1 MVESTICPI
10 WGTPARHYI
19 GSIQGGVHVNS
30 LRAGGEYFV
39 DRRSQIMI
47 TKLDDRAK
55 ARLTT
60 WLIEQRRLGN
70 ELPGIGWLHL
80 ENPMNPESVLTQRP
94 DLTVP
99 VRADELLKY
108 IQNKTPNIGKKY
120 VYWKGIHDQTMEML
134 AYTESINEQEELRYL
149 LDYLI
154 KQGWLELASGAEGVE
169 AKHVTITVAGYA
181 HLAELENVKKA
192 TSQAFVAMWF
202 HEDLVPAWNEGIEPA
217 IKDAGYTAV
226 RVDKQEHIE
235 KIDDRIIA
243 EIKRSRFVVADFT
256 HGRGGARGGV
266 YYEAGFAHGLQIPVI
281 FTCRKNAIKRIHFDT
296 RQYNHIVWE
305 TPIELKERLTNR
317 IAAVIGDGPLKSVPG
332 EQETPQ

>member
-1 MVESTICPI
+1 MVENIPCPI
-10 WGTPARHYI
+10 WGTSARHYI
-19 GSIQGGVHVNS
+19 GSIRGGVHVNS
-30 LRAGGEYFV
+30 LRAGGEFFV
-39 DRRSQIMI
+39 DRRSQKTIA
-47 TKLDDRAK
+47 KLDDRAK

-94 DLTVP
+94 DLTVHA
-99 VRADELLKY
+99 RADELLKY
-108 IQNKTPNIGKKY
+108 FQNKTSYIGEGY
-120 VYWKGIHDQTMEML
+120 GFTASNPPLEMF
-134 AYTESINEQEELRYL
+134 AYTESVEEDELQYL
-149 LDYLI
+149 LNYLFE
-154 KQGWLELASGAEGVE
+154 QGWLKLNAHETQTQNMN
-169 AKHVTITVAGYA
+169 VTIPVKGYSR
-181 HLAELENVKKA
+181 LAELENVKKA

-243 EIKRSRFVVADFT
+243 EIRRSRFVVADFT
-256 HGRGGARGGV
+256 HGKGGARGGV
-266 YYEAGFAHGLQIPVI
+266 YYEAGFAHGLKIPVI

-305 TPIELKERLTNR
+305 TPIELKEHLTNR
-317 IAAVIGDGPLKSVPG
+317 IAAVIGDGPLKSVPE